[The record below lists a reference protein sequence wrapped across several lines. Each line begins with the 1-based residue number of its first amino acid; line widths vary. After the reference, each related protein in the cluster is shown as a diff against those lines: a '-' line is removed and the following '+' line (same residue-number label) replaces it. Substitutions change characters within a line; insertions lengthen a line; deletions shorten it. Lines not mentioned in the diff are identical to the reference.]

1 MFRAAS
7 VSLSL
12 VALAMGGVAQVPVS
26 APADA
31 PDPVVKVKAEAI
43 PAPIPAGC
51 QCGDPC
57 DCDGLTEADVRR
69 IVREE
74 LAKQQPKVADV
85 ARPVVVPPGKPV
97 VAPPAKPATAPVVSG
112 NRRSASELRAIIQQ
126 RRPGGWSGAVYADVQ
141 PRALAKSH
149 LQSDHGF
156 APEQLVGLSQNELL
170 ILHDLAHGRQVTPYR
185 AVAVSSVR
193 VQSPV
198 VDFGW
203 QQPVQSGCANGRCA
217 TPQSAPST
225 RRFRLFR

>member
-12 VALAMGGVAQVPVS
+12 VALAMGGVTQVPVS
-26 APADA
+26 NPVNAPE
-31 PDPVVKVKAEAI
+31 PVVQVKAEAI

-85 ARPVVVPPGKPV
+85 APPVVVPPAKPV
-97 VAPPAKPATAPVVSG
+97 AKPSPAPVVSG

-126 RRPGGWSGAVYADVQ
+126 RRPSGWSGPVYADVQ

-156 APEQLVGLSQNELL
+156 ASEQLVGLSQSELL

-193 VQSPV
+193 VQSPA
-198 VDFGW
+198 VDFRW

-217 TPQSAPST
+217 TPQSVPSS

>member
-12 VALAMGGVAQVPVS
+12 VALAMGGVTQVPVS
-26 APADA
+26 NPVNAPE
-31 PDPVVKVKAEAI
+31 PVVQVKAEAI

-85 ARPVVVPPGKPV
+85 APPVVVPPAKPV
-97 VAPPAKPATAPVVSG
+97 AKPSPAPVVSG

-193 VQSPV
+193 VQPPV